1 MKACSGTDNPD
12 VHERVVIDLCGA
24 YIQHFHWDCMTNYYS
39 TLHAKSNGS
48 LVGRRMGPFCK
59 YDMSKCWNKNLLT
72 RWTVLFQRE
81 IPYTLHQWT
90 WRKIYSNFRNIYT
103 LKFAFCVWRRLPTM
117 LSLVVLALAL
127 GITPQKCVFRF
138 HNTWKYCY
146 QFSTI
151 SLL

>member
-1 MKACSGTDNPD
+1 MTFRILAWKLWLQLRQELLTLTLIIIIIITMKACSGTDNPD

-24 YIQHFHWDCMTNYYS
+24 DIQHFHWDCMTNYYS

-90 WRKIYSNFRNIYT
+90 WRKIYSNLGTSILWNLHSVYDVGFQRCCHW
-103 LKFAFCVWRRLPTM
+103 LFWR
-117 LSLVVLALAL
+117 
-127 GITPQKCVFRF
+127 
-138 HNTWKYCY
+138 
-146 QFSTI
+146 
-151 SLL
+151 